1 MSWSFPDAGE
11 IGDDARLPAAP
22 ALSIV
27 TTTYRHAPF
36 LEQCI
41 DSLAAQKTD
50 FPFEIVICE
59 DNSPDDTREV
69 AKRLQAKYPHLVRIV
84 YTAKNKGG
92 ALNMIFG
99 VSRAKAPL
107 IAFCEGDD
115 FWVDEGKAARQV
127 AALNAHPEIDMAF
140 TRGYRFYA
148 DGERALEWD
157 YGEEA
162 RIVQLP
168 ELFAGQGWI
177 APTASLMFRAETLRN
192 LPPSYGDWTWGDP
205 VIILSGARRGGA
217 HYDPAPTICYRIAHA
232 TSFTVDLETKP
243 RPERIKFLE
252 GAIRYWKIACDFYD
266 FPMRHV
272 RHRVDDYRLAIARMR
287 LQEKQPVGAL
297 RALAGVK
304 PGFLIGGALRRLR
317 RKAAR

>member
-1 MSWSFPDAGE
+1 MSWTFPDAGE
-11 IGDDARLPAAP
+11 IGDAERLPSDP

-41 DSLAAQKTD
+41 DSLAAQKAD

-59 DNSPDDTREV
+59 DNSPDETREV
-69 AKRLQAKYPHLVRIV
+69 AKRLQAKYPHLVRIIF
-84 YTAKNKGG
+84 TAKNKGG

-99 VSRAKAPL
+99 VSRARAPL

-115 FWVDEGKAARQV
+115 FWIDQHKIARQV
-127 AALNAHPEIDMAF
+127 AALNALPEVDMAF

-148 DGERALEWD
+148 DGARALEWD
-157 YGEEA
+157 YGEEE

-168 ELFAGQGWI
+168 ELFSGQGWI

-192 LPPSYGDWTWGDP
+192 LPPSYGEWTWGDP

-217 HYDPAPTICYRIAHA
+217 HYDPAPTICYRIAHEA
-232 TSFTVDLETKP
+232 SFTVALDSKS
-243 RPERIKFLE
+243 RPERIAFFE
-252 GAIRYWKIACDFYD
+252 GAVRYWKLTCDFYD

-272 RHRVDDYRLAIARMR
+272 RHRIDDYRLSIARMR
-287 LQEKQPVGAL
+287 LREKQPLGAL
-297 RALAGVK
+297 KALAGIK
-304 PGFLIGGALRRLR
+304 PGFLLGGALRRLR
-317 RKAAR
+317 KKAAR